1 MVEYWLHFRLVMF
14 ARFIFN
20 FLMTCTLTLAVASEF
35 YVGKKLLENVQKLY
49 GEMAVRRMNAWQ
61 ELLDSSRGLPEAEKL
76 EKVNIFFNRLEFVTD
91 LSHWGRG
98 DFWATPVEFL
108 ASGGGDC
115 EDFSIAKYFT
125 LRELG
130 VADDRLR
137 ITYVKAL
144 RINQAHMVLTY
155 YPGEGKEPLILDNLE
170 GKILPASERK
180 DLKPVYNFNGDG
192 LWIARQRG
200 KGVRVGKADRISLW
214 MELRERFNTEVTDS
228 RIQQEKSDVGQP
240 GPTTGTKP

>member
-1 MVEYWLHFRLVMF
+1 ML

-20 FLMTCTLTLAVASEF
+20 FLMVCTLSLAFASEF
-35 YVGKKLLENVQKLY
+35 YVSKKLLDNVQKLY
-49 GEMAVRRMNAWQ
+49 GEMAVRRMHAWQ
-61 ELLDSSRGLPEAEKL
+61 DLLDKGRGLPEREKL

-91 LSHWGRG
+91 LQHWGKD

-130 VADDRLR
+130 VADERLR

-155 YPGEGKEPLILDNLE
+155 YPESGKEPLILDNLE
-170 GKILPASERK
+170 GEILPASKRK

-192 LWIARQRG
+192 LWVARQRG

-214 MELRERFNTEVTDS
+214 MDLRERFSDELNKTEKIEL
-228 RIQQEKSDVGQP
+228 RKP
-240 GPTTGTKP
+240 GSTTGKKP

>member
-1 MVEYWLHFRLVMF
+1 MLARLL
-14 ARFIFN
+14 FN
-20 FLMTCTLTLAVASEF
+20 FLMVCTLSLAVASEF
-35 YVGKKLLENVQKLY
+35 YVSKKLLDSVQTLY
-49 GEMAVRRMNAWQ
+49 GEMAVRRMHAWQ
-61 ELLDSSRGLPEAEKL
+61 DLLDNSKNLTEREKL

-91 LSHWGRG
+91 LEHWGKD

-130 VADDRLR
+130 VADERLR

-144 RINQAHMVLTY
+144 RINEAHMVLTY
-155 YPGEGKEPLILDNLE
+155 YPQAGQDPLVLDNLE

-192 LWIARQRG
+192 LWVARQRG

-214 MELRERFNTEVTDS
+214 MELRERFSTSLVNHS
-228 RIQQEKSDVGQP
+228 GNKEKSETRKP
-240 GPTTGTKP
+240 GPKTGIKP